1 MILKNALYRIV
12 SADTDTKSLCVEL
25 MPDHVIYRAHFPDN
39 PITPGVCIIQMATE
53 LLQEFETCEWTLHSV
68 SNAKFLSIINPLE
81 LPYITYSF
89 KLTPD
94 DDGLKVIVM
103 VHHQG
108 VNYAKLSLIYKK
120 NNG

>member
-12 SADTDTKSLCVEL
+12 SSDVDTKSFCVEL

-68 SNAKFLSIINPLE
+68 SNAKFLVAINPLE
-81 LPYITYSF
+81 IQRLTYTF
-89 KLTPD
+89 KITPD
-94 DDGLKVIVM
+94 DDALKVMVM

-108 VNYAKLSLIYKK
+108 VNYAKFSLIYKRK
-120 NNG
+120 